1 MWIPNIQGAAFV
13 AGTAVAV
20 VAASPVLAEDKYVFG
35 VCQVSRPASGAEI
48 RPVTDGGSYLFN
60 YHGDDPRYK
69 AGLSSGQ
76 FFAGAK
82 VTLVKAPTHG
92 KVVLVDD
99 SHAIA
104 WNWYHYT
111 PQAGYVGQDRFVM
124 QVDKNGVK
132 VRIQYLIE
140 SMNADE
146 PSIGYCDPET
156 WKISGD
162 NPNLANVLTVASQNL
177 TFADLTGG
185 AVGETL
191 GTGANAQITLDDNA
205 AGHGWYID
213 YTPYLNDEYLPT
225 SNPLEWIAKPGSE
238 AEGKMD
244 LLTVLL
250 HEYGHALG
258 LDHSADSHDLMASTL
273 LPGVRRLPSPEELEL
288 MAQLLGVAQETGSTS
303 PVPYDPF
310 SPPGTPLPTTISLAA
325 FVAARQ
331 RRSKLKGDRPQI
343 LVPKLIM

>member
-1 MWIPNIQGAAFV
+1 MWIPSLQGAGLLV
-13 AGTAVAV
+13 GTAVAV
-20 VAASPVLAEDKYVFG
+20 IAASPVQAADNYVFG
-35 VCQVSRPASGAEI
+35 RCVISRPYSGAEI
-48 RPVTDGGSYLFN
+48 RPTYAADSYLAH
-60 YHGDDPRYK
+60 YHDGDPRYQ
-69 AGLSSGQ
+69 GFSFDGD
-76 FFAGAK
+76 GAK

-92 KVVLVDD
+92 KVVLGDD
-99 SHAIA
+99 SHAMA
-104 WNWYHYT
+104 WNLYHYT

-124 QVDKNGVK
+124 QVERNGVK

-156 WKISGD
+156 WKIFLPSNGN
-162 NPNLANVLTVASQNL
+162 NPRLANVLTAATQNL

-185 AVGETL
+185 AVGEA
-191 GTGANAQITLDDNA
+191 TGVDKTAQITLDTTA

-225 SNPLEWIAKPGSE
+225 SNPLEWIAKPGSK

-258 LDHSADSHDLMASTL
+258 LEHTTDSHDLMATTL
-273 LPGVRRLPSPEELEL
+273 QPGVRRLPSAEELDL
-288 MAQLLGVAQETGSTS
+288 MAQRGNRGQ
-303 PVPYDPF
+303 
-310 SPPGTPLPTTISLAA
+310 TTIS
-325 FVAARQ
+325 R
-331 RRSKLKGDRPQI
+331 K
-343 LVPKLIM
+343 